1 LIADDATEGATMK
14 QSVLVIGL
22 GRFGTAAAREL
33 MALGHE
39 VLAVDRDETLVNEI
53 APDVTAAVQADA
65 SDTDA
70 LQGLGAADFDHAIVA
85 ISGDAQSSIFA
96 TMALRN
102 LGVGN
107 VVAKAGSP
115 LHGSILERVGA
126 TQVVYPERE
135 MGERVA
141 HAFASR
147 HVIDYLDVAPGH
159 GIVRFAAPAEWA
171 GRTLDQLDLAARA
184 LTLVAVRH
192 GDRLAVSPAGGTTL
206 GAGDELVVIGAD
218 EQLETLEPG

>member
-1 LIADDATEGATMK
+1 MK

-33 MALGHE
+33 MAIGHD

-53 APDVTAAVQADA
+53 AQDVTSAVQADA
-65 SDTDA
+65 SDTEV
-70 LQGLGAADFDHAIVA
+70 LEGLGAADFDHAIVA

-107 VVAKAGSP
+107 VVAKAGTS
-115 LHGSILERVGA
+115 LHGAILERVGA
-126 TQVVYPERE
+126 TRVVYPELE
-135 MGERVA
+135 MGSRVA

-147 HVIDYLDVAPGH
+147 HVIDYLDIAPGF
-159 GIVRFAAPAEWA
+159 GIVRFAVPEEWA
-171 GRTLDQLDLAARA
+171 GKTVAQLDVGGRG
-184 LTLVAVRH
+184 LTLIALRH
-192 GDRLAVSPAGGTTL
+192 GDQLLVSPDGGASL
-206 GAGDELVVIGAD
+206 AAGDELVLIGAD
-218 EQLETLEPG
+218 DRLAAFEPG